1 MHRYAT
7 DLRLMSGL
15 TLRDSSQQLTMRQ
28 VTGMQPETF
37 DSEAGSVR
45 FVAATESPTTVFDFE
60 DLELVDEVLLM
71 DGMQLPSNG
80 RVPVLDAHSRFQVGD
95 ILGSASDFREATAE
109 GYRATE
115 ALVTFAGV
123 QKGREA
129 AQLVREGHLTDSSVG
144 YMVLERERI
153 PKGES
158 RRIRGRKY
166 TGPMRVATKW
176 ELKEVSLTP
185 IGADDLAKA
194 RNSFEDHTD
203 KRRQTAMNKEL
214 RKFLERMGLDPN
226 ASEDEAKRFLNEI
239 RARQDLEQ
247 QTRSELERLEHES
260 GDSPDLAP
268 IQRDTSGGG
277 QGAHG
282 RRSEPSGGSGEG
294 TRGDGGDDRQYV
306 PLTEVRGMIDDAV
319 NKATQQAL
327 QQEYKRQ
334 DEIREA
340 VRLAGYG
347 PEVADEH
354 IRSGEGVDQVR
365 KNLFERMT
373 KEAPPMGAGRI
384 SVGEHDQDKFRA
396 AVTSG
401 LLARSGVREE
411 KPAPGYET
419 WRSASV
425 EQVARECLER
435 MGVRARTLSKDQVAR
450 EILKRAGGASTDDF
464 PSIFLDVANKN
475 LLKAY
480 REAPAT
486 WRPWVNVVSAT
497 DFKTIHGVSLSEA
510 PDLELIDENGEYKY
524 GALADRQES
533 YSVGTYGKLLH
544 LTRQMI
550 VNDDMRA
557 FTRLPRMF
565 GAAARRKEAD
575 IVYSLLTSN
584 PTMSDG
590 NSLFSSSH
598 NNVASDT
605 GNVTQARL
613 SEGRKIMRQQTGP
626 NGAILDLQPA
636 FLLTPVAQQTDAEV
650 LLRSTML
657 PESGSYAMTD
667 YNPWANA
674 LRPIAEPRLDNDS
687 EDTWY
692 LVADPSQADTIEV
705 AFLDGNEAPYVEEQE
720 EFHRDGISYKVR
732 HDFGAGAM
740 EWRSFFR
747 NPGA

>member
-1 MHRYAT
+1 MSKET
-7 DLRLMSGL
+7 GKPTRLQ
-15 TLRDSSQQLTMRQ
+15 TRDTNRQITARQ
-28 VTGMQPETF
+28 VSGMQPETY
-37 DSEAGSVR
+37 DEQAGSVR

-71 DGMQLPSNG
+71 DGMQLPSG
-80 RVPVLDAHSRFQVGD
+80 ERVPVLDAHSRFQVGD
-95 ILGSASDFREATAE
+95 VLGSATDFKETTAG

-123 QKGREA
+123 QKAQDA
-129 AQLVREGHLTDSSVG
+129 AQLVREGHLTDGSVG

-194 RNSFEDHTD
+194 RHNSANHPD
-203 KRRQTAMNKEL
+203 KRRQATMNKL
-214 RKFLERMGLDPN
+214 RKFLERMGLDPK
-226 ASEDEAKRFLNEI
+226 ASEAEAKQFLDEF

-247 QTRSELERLEHES
+247 QNRSELEQLERDA
-260 GDSPDLAP
+260 GDSPDLTP
-268 IQRDTSGGG
+268 IQQEPSGGG
-277 QGAHG
+277 QGATRG
-282 RRSEPSGGSGEG
+282 DQGQRSEPSAGSGGGSGG
-294 TRGDGGDDRQYV
+294 GGDDRQYV
-306 PLTEVRGMIDDAV
+306 PLSEVRGMIDNAV
-319 NKATQQAL
+319 ERATQQAL
-327 QQEYKRQ
+327 QNEYKRQ

-354 IRSGEGVDQVR
+354 IRSGESVDKVR
-365 KNLFERMT
+365 SKLFERMKT
-373 KEAPPMGAGRI
+373 EAPPVGAGRLV
-384 SVGEHDQDKFRA
+384 VGEHDQDKFRA

-411 KPAPGYET
+411 SPAPGWDS
-419 WRSASV
+419 WRTASM

-435 MGVRARTLSKDQVAR
+435 AGERTRNLSKDQVAR

-486 WRPWVNVVSAT
+486 WRPWVNVVPAT
-497 DFKTIHGVSLSEA
+497 DFKTIYGVSLSEA
-510 PDLELIDENGEYKY
+510 PDLELIDENGEYKH
-524 GALADRQES
+524 GTFADKQES
-533 YSVGTYGKLLH
+533 YSLGTYGKIVFLS
-544 LTRQMI
+544 RKMI

-575 IVYSLLTSN
+575 IVYSLITSN
-584 PTMSDG
+584 PTMADG
-590 NSLFSSSH
+590 DSLFHSNH
-598 NNVASDT
+598 NNLNSSDK
-605 GNVTQARL
+605 GHVTSDRL
-613 SEGRKIMRQQTGP
+613 ALGRSAMRKQTGP
-626 NGAILDLQPA
+626 NGALLDLQPA
-636 FLLTPVAQQTDAEV
+636 FLLTPVSQETDAEV
-650 LLRSTML
+650 LIRSTML
-657 PESGSYAMTD
+657 PESSSYAMTD
-667 YNPWANA
+667 YNPWANK

-687 EDTWY
+687 TDSWY
-692 LVADPSQADTIEV
+692 LVADPDQADTVEV
-705 AFLDGNEAPYVEEQE
+705 AFLDGNEAPYVEEQQ
-720 EFHRDGISYKVR
+720 EFERDGLSYKIR
-732 HDFGAGAM
+732 HDFGAGVM
-740 EWRSFFR
+740 EWRSFYK